1 MLVTE
6 NTKEEHLC
14 QQLRKNEWLGKEIPV
29 EVHHID
35 GDKLN
40 NTLENL
46 QILCPN
52 CHYFTDTYKSK
63 NRKK

>member
-1 MLVTE
+1 MRNQQL
-6 NTKEEHLC
+6 EEHLC

-46 QILCPN
+46 QIL
-52 CHYFTDTYKSK
+52 
-63 NRKK
+63 